1 MPIPHCCNLI
11 RIDRNSILWDDVSK
25 KGNTLQP
32 KLVLAK
38 LFIKSLSSQGLR
50 DHSQV
55 LIKTSSFL
63 EYNKMSSMKTITKLS
78 KNASK
83 TLFIKFIKI
92 VGVFVTL
99 SGITKNLY
107 CSYRD
112 LKSILGMSDS
122 LTFAWWHSNLRSNF
136 DNILAP
142 WSCQIGLHGNGCRFL
157 IVTSFNS
164 L

>member
-1 MPIPHCCNLI
+1 M
-11 RIDRNSILWDDVSK
+11 SK

-122 LTFAWWHSNLRSNF
+122 LTFA
-136 DNILAP
+136 
-142 WSCQIGLHGNGCRFL
+142 
-157 IVTSFNS
+157 
-164 L
+164 